1 MLINNISVANENLWK
16 MADVAYNNN
25 DSETGNRHL
34 KELIESDPGNIDQT
48 IRCLEKI
55 YERGDRN
62 NTRSRWMRYVSTR
75 MAGLE
80 RLGHISANSPVYR
93 EIISQGLSQYLADRN
108 LFVAAERHDDMTER
122 NPYDLYWR
130 STRARAHN
138 SLGLPG
144 TRDHFEE
151 LKKNKDMNHP
161 DPWIRERWVRLKEIL
176 ESDFRKLPQPI
187 LKPLEG
193 SPMPDLSPDDPDGRW
208 QQVIEQPASRV
219 SRQVDRLIGISL
231 LPEAIVPWRDMT
243 GILDASRA
251 LDLHLRSF
259 PDKELTSLR
268 KIQERSFSRE
278 NLEPDFTNQRALDL
292 FRRYPWSTSA
302 HKTLLKTANRS
313 LIAGH
318 ALAALRSFED
328 LINHADNP
336 KIIEFVRTG
345 KWIALSMIGDRESL
359 EKEIKDSDPDQE
371 MVWMDETLKAID
383 LGNKL
388 LSSMPEKK
396 ADAEPV
402 PLNKL
407 ESKVIQIPAV
417 S

>member
-1 MLINNISVANENLWK
+1 MLINTTSVANENLWK
-16 MADVAYNNN
+16 MADEAYNNN

-62 NTRSRWMRYVSTR
+62 NTQSRWMKYVSTR

-161 DPWIRERWVRLKEIL
+161 DPWIRERWV
-176 ESDFRKLPQPI
+176 
-187 LKPLEG
+187 
-193 SPMPDLSPDDPDGRW
+193 
-208 QQVIEQPASRV
+208 
-219 SRQVDRLIGISL
+219 
-231 LPEAIVPWRDMT
+231 
-243 GILDASRA
+243 
-251 LDLHLRSF
+251 
-259 PDKELTSLR
+259 
-268 KIQERSFSRE
+268 
-278 NLEPDFTNQRALDL
+278 
-292 FRRYPWSTSA
+292 
-302 HKTLLKTANRS
+302 LLK
-313 LIAGH
+313 
-318 ALAALRSFED
+318 
-328 LINHADNP
+328 
-336 KIIEFVRTG
+336 
-345 KWIALSMIGDRESL
+345 
-359 EKEIKDSDPDQE
+359 
-371 MVWMDETLKAID
+371 
-383 LGNKL
+383 
-388 LSSMPEKK
+388 
-396 ADAEPV
+396 
-402 PLNKL
+402 
-407 ESKVIQIPAV
+407 
-417 S
+417 